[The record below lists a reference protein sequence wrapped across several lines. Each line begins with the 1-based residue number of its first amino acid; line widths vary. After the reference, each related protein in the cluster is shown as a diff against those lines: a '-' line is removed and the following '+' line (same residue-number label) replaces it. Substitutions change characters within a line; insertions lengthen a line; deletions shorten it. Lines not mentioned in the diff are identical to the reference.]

1 MNSTLTAKGEKIVK
15 SSCTGCHGIDF
26 SGNFDPNLHNLSLS
40 KD

>member
-1 MNSTLTAKGEKIVK
+1 MVK

-26 SGNFDPNLHNLSLS
+26 SGNVDQNLHNLSLS